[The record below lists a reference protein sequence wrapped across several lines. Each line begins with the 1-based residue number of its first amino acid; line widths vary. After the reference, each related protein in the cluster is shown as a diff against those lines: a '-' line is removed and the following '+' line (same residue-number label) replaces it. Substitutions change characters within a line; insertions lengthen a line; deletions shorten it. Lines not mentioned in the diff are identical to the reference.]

1 LRLTHKTGLV
11 MSKAPR
17 GRPAARERMPRAM
30 ARLLS
35 DVPDYISD
43 TYPLDEFG
51 LHDGL
56 SLLAAYWRSQV
67 AIGELRAPDLQ
78 IGLIAVAGLASAML
92 EALLRGTPID
102 RREAAFAALVDD
114 SGGILTGSPK
124 DVRLRSGII

>member
-1 LRLTHKTGLV
+1 MKTTHKTGLV
-11 MSKAPR
+11 IGKLPR
-17 GRPAARERMPRAM
+17 GRPPVRERMPRAT

-56 SLLAAYWRSQV
+56 PLLAAHWRSQV
-67 AIGELRAPDLQ
+67 ASGVLRALDLQ
-78 IGLIAVAGLASAML
+78 VGLIAVAGLASAML

-102 RREAAFAALVDD
+102 QREAAFAALVDD
-114 SGGILTGSPK
+114 SGGVLTGAPK